1 MSSNPS
7 QGSFDSP
14 SRTTTPNPNPNA
26 RFTTQSQTVED
37 VLSTQ
42 TVGLV
47 ALSDFRKRRAEA
59 IEMKEKERDAQD
71 IGGGNGGGNGSGTS
85 TPVGDGASTPTN
97 PQSLL
102 PLKKKKR
109 KLGTPKLS
117 FGVDSEEEEDEDGD
131 ANSTPTDTEPSR
143 SGTPSSPKGKK
154 KKKKIGVNS
163 SVSFVPKALTK
174 SALLKEAQT
183 RESLRKEFLVIQE
196 AVRAMEI
203 AIPFV
208 FYDGTNIPGG
218 VARVKKGDFIWVFLD
233 RSRKVGAELGVGEKA
248 NSSREWARVGVD
260 DLMLVRGG
268 LIIPHHYD
276 FYYFILNHTLGPN
289 NQVLFPYSSAPPPS
303 ASITP
308 LDADSPIPDSY
319 NPLSRPL
326 ASSGTKTPTTKIEEL
341 EGFNEDATFTKVVDR
356 RWYER
361 NKHIYPAS
369 VWQEFNPEKD
379 YQTEV
384 KRDAGGNAFF
394 FS

>member
-1 MSSNPS
+1 MSSNPPS
-7 QGSFDSP
+7 EPP
-14 SRTTTPNPNPNA
+14 SRTTTPNPQS
-26 RFTTQSQTVED
+26 RFTSQSKTVED

-47 ALSDFRKRRAEA
+47 KLSDFRKRRAEA
-59 IEMKEKERDAQD
+59 VEMKERDAHE
-71 IGGGNGGGNGSGTS
+71 IGSGRSGAS
-85 TPVGDGASTPTN
+85 TPVGDGASTPTDS
-97 PQSLL
+97 QSG
-102 PLKKKKR
+102 PLKKKK
-109 KLGTPKLS
+109 KKAGTPKLS
-117 FGVDSEEEEDEDGD
+117 FGVDDEEGGE
-131 ANSTPTDTEPSR
+131 NTDSEPSR
-143 SGTPSSPKGKK
+143 SATPDIPN

-163 SVSFVPKALTK
+163 SVSFVPKTLTK

-183 RESLRKEFLVIQE
+183 RESLRKEFLAIQE
-196 AVRAMEI
+196 AVKGTEI

-248 NSSREWARVGVD
+248 NSNREWARVGVD

-276 FYYFILNHTLGPN
+276 FYYFIINHTLGPN
-289 NQVLFPYSSAPPPS
+289 SQVLFPHSSSPPPT

-308 LDADSPIPDSY
+308 LDTDPPIPESY
-319 NPLSRPL
+319 NPLSRPS
-326 ASSGTKTPTTKIEEL
+326 ASSGTKTPTTKVEDL
-341 EGFNEDATFTKVVDR
+341 EGFGDDPTFTKVVDR

-369 VWQEFNPEKD
+369 VWQEFKPEKD